1 MRKHTGRRML
11 KGAFFYSLPVAAIL
25 SVLAWDTYLNI
36 ETRRNDYEIAKL
48 KRVANE
54 LHASLEKIRGE
65 AASAHQLRRI
75 EDQAAA
81 MGMVEVAPWN
91 VERITAPAPLRD
103 ASEFD
108 IASALPKYLP
118 QPQERKRETTVIAI
132 APTAPAPP
140 VAIAAPETVQT
151 EITGALPLSLAEVA
165 TVETAPEH
173 VAQLAQP
180 DANVV
185 QPLAH
190 EAEHKP
196 VTRRVEPLIQE
207 IEPVE
212 EFVSLD
218 DSVESMLATL

>member
-1 MRKHTGRRML
+1 MRKHAGRRML
-11 KGAFFYSLPVAAIL
+11 KGTFFYSLPVATIL
-25 SVLAWDTYLNI
+25 SVLTWDTYLNI

-54 LHASLEKIRGE
+54 LHASLEKLRGE
-65 AASAHQLRRI
+65 AASAHQLSRI
-75 EDQAAA
+75 EEQAAA
-81 MGMVEVAPWN
+81 MGMVAVAPWN
-91 VERITAPAPLRD
+91 VERITVPAPLRD

-108 IASALPKYLP
+108 IASALPKYVP
-118 QPQERKRETTVIAI
+118 QPNQRKRETTVIAV
-132 APTAPAPP
+132 APAPP
-140 VAIAAPETVQT
+140 AAIAAPEAAPTDVPL
-151 EITGALPLSLAEVA
+151 ALPLSLAEVA
-165 TVETAPEH
+165 TVETVTEH

-180 DANVV
+180 ETSVV

>member
-54 LHASLEKIRGE
+54 LHASLEKLRGE

-75 EDQAAA
+75 EDQAVA

-108 IASALPKYLP
+108 IASALPKYVP
-118 QPQERKRETTVIAI
+118 QPNQRKRETTVIAI
-132 APTAPAPP
+132 APAPAPP
-140 VAIAAPETVQT
+140 AAIAAPDAAPTDVPL
-151 EITGALPLSLAEVA
+151 ALPLSLAEVA
-165 TVETAPEH
+165 TVETVPEH

-180 DANVV
+180 EANVV

-196 VTRRVEPLIQE
+196 VTRTVEPLIQE

>member
-65 AASAHQLRRI
+65 AASVHQLSRI

-108 IASALPKYLP
+108 IASALPKYVP
-118 QPQERKRETTVIAI
+118 QPDERKRETTVIAV
-132 APTAPAPP
+132 APAPAPP
-140 VAIAAPETVQT
+140 AAIAAPEAAPTDVPL
-151 EITGALPLSLAEVA
+151 ALPLSLAEVA
-165 TVETAPEH
+165 APETAPEH

-180 DANVV
+180 EPNAI

-190 EAEHKP
+190 ESEHKP